1 MTGIKHTAYPH
12 EELALVRDTQIIP
25 YPFDQ
30 LTPGD
35 EKTGQRY
42 AIKISEIFEIL
53 KVNYSL
59 KKDTKFKFK
68 YAIFGD
74 LFLQAATHFT
84 IAASDNMDIVDQ
96 DEPL

>member
-1 MTGIKHTAYPH
+1 MKKIVNRYTFNDWCIWNDFNS
-12 EELALVRDTQIIP
+12 LVQNN
-25 YPFDQ
+25 Q
-30 LTPGD
+30 
-35 EKTGQRY
+35 
-42 AIKISEIFEIL
+42 IL